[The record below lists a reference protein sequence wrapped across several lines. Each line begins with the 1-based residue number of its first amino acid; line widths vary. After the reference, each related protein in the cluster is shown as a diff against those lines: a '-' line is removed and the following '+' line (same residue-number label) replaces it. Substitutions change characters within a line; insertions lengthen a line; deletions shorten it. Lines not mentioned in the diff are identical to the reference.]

1 MKKILS
7 ALTGILITAALILG
21 LSTYLGYRLDPMYT
35 QNSIDAIDAFHEL
48 PENSL
53 DAIVYGSSH
62 AWKGCDARPLSET
75 CGINAYNYGCNWQAL
90 NTTLL
95 FLEDSFR
102 TQSPRFI
109 LIDTFRVDNIKENAD
124 LDGEI
129 YYTRRISPF
138 EGKREYL
145 RQCFGHDIGKYI
157 NYYLP
162 LTVFHE
168 NWTQITKENFA
179 EPSLQEWKDRKGYN
193 ASSTVETFEIPDPA
207 GFEQKELSQR
217 AIKILD
223 QMVETSRENDAEIIF
238 FTCPWAGEY
247 CYGDALEKY
256 ASEKGCVYLDLFQ
269 YMDEMG
275 LDGEKDLRDE
285 GHLND
290 SGAAKVGSF
299 LGNYIKENYNI

>member
-1 MKKILS
+1 MKKILTDLIGLVITVS
-7 ALTGILITAALILG
+7 LILALT
-21 LSTYLGYRLDPMYT
+21 TYLGYRLDPPFT

-48 PENSL
+48 PENSQ
-53 DAIVYGSSH
+53 DVIVYGSSH
-62 AWKGCDARPLSET
+62 AWKGCDALALQEECGLSS
-75 CGINAYNYGCNWQAL
+75 YNYGCNWQAL

-102 TQSPRFI
+102 TQSPRFV
-109 LIDTFRVDNIKENAD
+109 LIDTFRVDNIKENTK

-129 YYTRRISPF
+129 YYTRRISSF
-138 EGKREYL
+138 DGKRKYL
-145 RQCFGHDIGKYI
+145 KQCFGNDIGKYI

-168 NWTQITKENFA
+168 NWTQITQENFA
-179 EPSLQEWKDRKGYN
+179 LPSLQEWKDRRGYN
-193 ASSTVETFEIPDPA
+193 ASSDVDPYDIPDPA
-207 GFEQKELSQR
+207 GFEQKELSDR
-217 AIKILD
+217 ALAILD
-223 QMVETSRENDAEIIF
+223 QMVEDSREKGAEIIL
-238 FTCPWAGEY
+238 FTCPWAGEF

-275 LDGEKDLRDE
+275 LDGKTDLRDE

-290 SGAAKVGSF
+290 SGAAKVGVF
-299 LGNYIKENYNI
+299 LGNYIKENYNL

>member
-1 MKKILS
+1 MKKIL
-7 ALTGILITAALILG
+7 TGLLGVVITASLILG
-21 LSTYLGYRLDPMYT
+21 LSNYLGYRLDPIYT

-53 DAIVYGSSH
+53 DVIVYGSSH
-62 AWKGCDARPLSET
+62 AWKGCDAAVMKEN
-75 CGINAYNYGCNWQAL
+75 CGVEAYNYGCNWQAL

-102 TQSPRFI
+102 TQSPRI
-109 LIDTFRVDNIKENAD
+109 VLIDTFRVDNIKENAD

-129 YYTRRISPF
+129 YYTRRISSF
-138 EGKREYL
+138 EGKRKYL

-168 NWTQITKENFA
+168 NWTQITQENFQ
-179 EPSLQEWKDRKGYN
+179 EPDLQEWKDRRGYN
-193 ASSTVETFEIPDPA
+193 ASSEVKPFEIPDPA
-207 GFEQKELSQR
+207 GFEQKELSER
-217 AIKILD
+217 ARKILD
-223 QMVETSRENDAEIIF
+223 QMVEVSHENGAEVIF

-247 CYGDALEKY
+247 CYSEAMEEY
-256 ASEKGCVYLDLFQ
+256 ASAKDCVYLDLFQ

-275 LDGEKDLRDE
+275 MDGETDLRDE

-290 SGAAKVGSF
+290 SGAAKVGTF
-299 LGNYIKENYNI
+299 LGDYITENY